1 MSGNWNG
8 ILNFVLRGAS
18 PASSEVDSQ
27 DVFSLLG
34 VLERNNVR
42 ALTLHYYVRCTLLL
56 FYELY
61 IFMT

>member
-42 ALTLHYYVRCTLLL
+42 ALTFHYYVRCTLLL
-56 FYELY
+56 FL
-61 IFMT
+61 